1 MSGWQIAAI
10 ILASGLTVVLLAAAF
25 LLAARVGDVIVE
37 TQTSVRRI
45 TDELIPTLQGVTVS
59 VDHVNDQFVRVDT
72 ITSNVESVS
81 TNISGLTA
89 IVAATFGGPAIKV
102 SAFSYGVRKALGGR
116 VSTIQVK
123 RAEAKARLAARAETK
138 AARAAKKKG

>member
-1 MSGWQIAAI
+1 MSGWQISAI
-10 ILASGLTVVLLAAAF
+10 IIASGLTIVLLATAY

-59 VDHVNDQFVRVDT
+59 VDHVNDQFERVDV

-81 TNISGLTA
+81 NNISGLTA
-89 IVAATFGGPAIKV
+89 IVAATFGGPAIKA
-102 SAFSYGVRKALGGR
+102 SAFSYGVRKALGAR
-116 VSTIQVK
+116 MTTIQVK
-123 RAEAKARLAARAETK
+123 RSDAKSAAAAKSANK